1 MRRGNYPS
9 NRMPRFLVCSTPHS
23 TTVNQRRVRSRRR
36 LRYRQRVASPYRS
49 HPPLSRWLLALPLL
63 VVAFS
68 LMLTKQQSI
77 ANTAQDP
84 IPQRA
89 FPSPAWVPT
98 IAQASIPIP
107 LTRQGDQIMLN
118 GRLVAAGWSQR
129 QQRIGITDAGLMQ
142 AIGVDL
148 LSSDDVVQQRVE
160 WFSDSSDRS
169 QAPLILPTWM
179 TEQYRYLDI
188 TDLAKRFNWQ
198 VQSSG
203 SGLQIST
210 PATKILSVRQGQQNW
225 GDRIVIDLDQA
236 TPWQLNE
243 ERGEA
248 IITIDAPIDPM
259 LARGFIGRGGSYI
272 KGIRLQSSGN
282 RTQIRLRLPE
292 NIRPRI
298 WSLNNPNRILI
309 DVRSDNLV
317 ERSILWAPGLRWQ
330 QQYVEIGSGK
340 FPVITLEIDPRE
352 SGVQLKP
359 IWGNPSMVGTLPLVK
374 TAQRSQAAAAIN
386 GGYFNRN
393 NQLPLGAIRR
403 DGRWLSGPIL
413 NRGAIGWNPKG
424 EITVGHLSLQEVMT
438 TSTNARLTLQSL
450 NSGFVGAGVARY
462 TPEWG
467 TTYTPI
473 LNNEIVVTVQKNQ
486 VVRQQQM
493 QLAGQIAV
501 PIPSDGYLLVV
512 RSNREAANALPV
524 GTVIQS
530 STSIAPDA
538 FKASSE
544 VVGGGPLLLKDR
556 QIVLNPEAEQFSK
569 AFIQQAASRSV
580 IATTEAGKLI
590 LVTVHNRVRGA
601 GPTLAEVARIVQQM
615 GVVNALN
622 LDGGSSTTLY
632 LGGQLLDRAPS
643 TAARVHNG
651 LGVFIEPRL

>member
-1 MRRGNYPS
+1 M
-9 NRMPRFLVCSTPHS
+9 TK
-23 TTVNQRRVRSRRR
+23 RRVRSQRR
-36 LRYRQRVASPYRS
+36 LRSRRRAALSYRS
-49 HPPLSRWLLALPLL
+49 SPPGTRWLLVLPLL

-77 ANTAQDP
+77 ANTAQEP
-84 IPQRA
+84 IPQKA

-98 IAQASIPIP
+98 IAQASIPVP
-107 LTRQGDQIMLN
+107 LTRQGEQITLN
-118 GRLVAAGWSQR
+118 GRPVSAGWSQR
-129 QQRIGITDAGLMQ
+129 QQRIGMTDAGLMQ

-148 LSSDDVVQQRVE
+148 LSSDEVAQQPIE
-160 WFSDSSDRS
+160 WFSDSSDRN
-169 QAPLILPTWM
+169 QKPLVLSTWM

-188 TDLAKRFNWQ
+188 TDLAERFGWQ
-198 VQSSG
+198 MQVSG

-210 PATKILSVRQGQQNW
+210 PATKILSVRQGQQSW
-225 GDRIVIDLDQA
+225 GDRVVVDMDQA
-236 TPWQLNE
+236 TPWQLDE

-248 IITIDAPIDPM
+248 IITINAPIDSS
-259 LARGFIGRGGSYI
+259 LARSFRGRSGNLV
-272 KGIRLQSSGN
+272 KGVRLESSGN
-282 RTQIRLRLPE
+282 RTRIRLALAE
-292 NIRPRI
+292 GVRPRV

-309 DVRSDNLV
+309 DVRSDNLA
-317 ERSILWAPGLRWQ
+317 ERNILWAPGLRWQ

-340 FPVITLEIDPRE
+340 FPVITLEIDPRQ

-359 IWGNPSMVGTLPLVK
+359 IWGNPSMVGTLPLIK
-374 TAQRSQAAAAIN
+374 TAQRSQVAAAIN

-413 NRGAIGWNPKG
+413 NRGAIGWNARG
-424 EITVGHLSLQEVMT
+424 EVTVGHLNLREIIT
-438 TSTNARLTLQSL
+438 TAAGNQLTLQSL

-486 VVRQQQM
+486 VIRQQPM
-493 QLAGQIAV
+493 RLAGQMAV
-501 PIPSDGYLLVV
+501 PIPSDGYLLVL
-512 RSNREAANALPV
+512 RSDRTAANALSV

-530 STSIAPDA
+530 STTIAPDT
-538 FKASSE
+538 FSTSSD
-544 VVGGGPLLLKDR
+544 VVGGGPLLLQDR
-556 QIVLNPEAEQFSK
+556 QIVLNAEAEQFSK

-580 IATTEAGKLI
+580 IATTETGKLI
-590 LVTVHNRVRGA
+590 LVTVHSRVRGA
-601 GPTLAEVARIVQQM
+601 GPTLAEVARIMQQM
-615 GVVNALN
+615 GFVNALN